1 MCVALSLVCAL
12 TGVLAGVVAFCDVV
26 AFRGATAFF
35 FAGDSAGDGASFFS
49 ATTVSRRIASRTS
62 ARLLAAVS
70 AASSASRFACSAFA
84 FSLCSR
90 SLRKRAVFA
99 SSSRSDLRRSGNAE
113 ASSTSGSLGPVPECK
128 PMGLSSAATRRRTDA
143 ASAWIAAGSK
153 TRGTF
158 VKIARCSVAR
168 RRFRDIDA
176 NAFASTS
183 VAESAVARS
192 ASSAKKKAFSSA
204 ATSAAADRHPSGVS
218 SLAAAEAPPCAA
230 RTSASSVVCRNASS
244 PESEVAARSI
254 ASTRSTCRAE
264 HRGSRWRSAARS
276 SFRVRYPFC
285 ASSCA

>member
-12 TGVLAGVVAFCDVV
+12 TGVLAGVVAF
-26 AFRGATAFF
+26 RGATAIF
-35 FAGDSAGDGASFFS
+35 FAGDSAGDGASF

-62 ARLLAAVS
+62 ARLLAAAS

-113 ASSTSGSLGPVPECK
+113 ASSTSGSLGPVPEYK

-176 NAFASTS
+176 NAFAEVSS
-183 VAESAVARS
+183 VAESTDARV
-192 ASSAKKKAFSSA
+192 ASSAKAFSSA

-244 PESEVAARSI
+244 PESEVAASSI

-276 SFRVRYPFC
+276 SARVRYPFC